1 MSSMR
6 RALATS
12 AIAASLVVPFTAV
25 PHATAQ
31 EGTPVASTGYD
42 KGFFIESAD
51 GAFSL
56 ETQARVQFRW
66 SYTVAVEEDPDTME
80 ERKDYDSLFAVQRG
94 RLTFGGHAFTKD
106 LAYKLQADFGRGSV
120 ALKDYYVDYRIAG
133 DALVRFGQYK
143 RPFSRQQ
150 ITSSGNLE
158 LVDRAITDAEY
169 KGGRDAGVMVHN
181 NYEKSPEL
189 EWAVGLFNGTGEN
202 VVPGRTMGAP
212 DSFNPAL
219 VGRIGYNQGDVKGY
233 TEADLDGGPLR
244 FGVAASVLGELD
256 ADRDNTSGIRGQLDY
271 IVKAEGFSSTGGLY
285 VATAQDGK
293 GFRDQST
300 DTVGLH
306 VQAGYTVDKTH
317 EVVGRYALIA
327 PRAEDEG
334 NVQEVSLGYSLYLFG
349 HGFKW
354 QTDVTLGLDE
364 GQDPGDDVQVRS
376 QAQLSF

>member
-1 MSSMR
+1 MSSTR
-6 RALATS
+6 PALATS
-12 AIAASLVVPFTAV
+12 TIAASLVVLFATV

-31 EGTPVASTGYD
+31 EGTAVASTGYD

-56 ETQARVQFRW
+56 KTQARVQFR
-66 SYTVAVEEDPDTME
+66 YTFTSALEADPVTME
-80 ERKDYDSLFAVQRG
+80 ESRDNDSLFAVQRG
-94 RLTFGGHAFTKD
+94 RLTLGGHAFSKD
-106 LAYKLQADFGRGSV
+106 LGYKLQADFGRGDV
-120 ALKDYYVDYRIAG
+120 VLKDFYVDYRVAG

-158 LVDRAITDAEY
+158 LVDRAITDGY
-169 KGGRDAGVMVHN
+169 YRSGRDAGVMVHN

-212 DSFNPAL
+212 DTFNPAL

-233 TEADLDGGPLR
+233 SEADLDGGPLR
-244 FGVAASVLGELD
+244 FGVGASVLGELD
-256 ADRDNTSGIRGQLDY
+256 GDGDNASSIRSELDY
-271 IVKAEGFSSTGGLY
+271 IVKVEGFSSTGGVY
-285 VATAQDGK
+285 FATAQDGE
-293 GFRDQST
+293 GFPDQT
-300 DTVGLH
+300 GDALGFHL
-306 VQAGYTVDKTH
+306 QAGYTVDKMH
-317 EVVGRYALIA
+317 QVVGRYALIA
-327 PRAEDEG
+327 PQADGAG
-334 NVQEVSLGYSLYLFG
+334 NLQEVSLGYSLYLFG

-364 GQDPGDDVQVRS
+364 GQDPGDDMQVRS

>member
-6 RALATS
+6 PALATS
-12 AIAASLVVPFTAV
+12 AIAASLVAVFATV

-31 EGTPVASTGYD
+31 EGTAVASTGYD

-56 ETQARVQFRW
+56 KTQARVQFRW
-66 SYTVAVEEDPDTME
+66 SFTSALEDTME
-80 ERKDYDSLFAVQRG
+80 ESRDNDSLFAVQRG
-94 RLTFGGHAFTKD
+94 RLTLGGHAFTED
-106 LAYKLQADFGRGSV
+106 LGYKLQVDFGRGSV
-120 ALKDYYVDYRIAG
+120 ALKDYYVDYRIGG

-150 ITSSGNLE
+150 ITSSGNQE
-158 LVDRAITDAEY
+158 LVDRAITDAY
-169 KGGRDAGVMVHN
+169 YRAGRDAGVMLHN

-202 VVPGRTMGAP
+202 IIPGRTMDAP
-212 DSFNPAL
+212 DTFNPAL

-233 TEADLDGGPLR
+233 SEADLDGGPLR

-256 ADRDNTSGIRGQLDY
+256 TDRDNASGIRSEFDY

-285 VATAQDGK
+285 FATTQDGK
-293 GFRDQST
+293 GFRNQTGDAL
-300 DTVGLH
+300 GFHL
-306 VQAGYTVDKTH
+306 QAGYTVDKTH
-317 EVVGRYALIA
+317 QVVGRYALIA
-327 PRAEDEG
+327 PQADDAG
-334 NVQEVSLGYSLYLFG
+334 NLQEVSLGYSLYLFG